1 MQVWVLLFNA
11 NTDNEGIYTLEVEGK
26 NIIIAFEQEDDAIR
40 YAGLLEAQDFL
51 SPTVESI
58 DRVDLEEF
66 CKEAS
71 YDLNIVPTD
80 ALLVPPEKN
89 VDKTDWERDRQNQY
103 GSEKSGNTILEEE
116 EVEDPVIAMMRRR
129 LENLL

>member
-11 NTDNEGIYTLEVEGK
+11 NTDNEGIYTLEIEGN
-26 NIIIAFEQEDDAIR
+26 NIIVAFEQEDDAIR

-58 DRVDLEEF
+58 DSKDLEEF
-66 CKEAS
+66 CEEAG

-89 VDKTDWERDRQNQY
+89 VDKTDWSPDRDQKQ
-103 GSEKSGNTILEEE
+103 SEIEDDI

>member
-11 NTDNEGIYTLEVEGK
+11 NTDNEGIYTLEIEGN
-26 NIIIAFEQEDDAIR
+26 NIIVAFEQEDDAIR

-51 SPTVESI
+51 SPTVERI
-58 DRVDLEEF
+58 DKQDLEEF
-66 CKEAS
+66 CEEAG

-89 VDKTDWERDRQNQY
+89 VDKTDWSSDRDRDLPE
-103 GSEKSGNTILEEE
+103 SDDED

>member
-11 NTDNEGIYTLEVEGK
+11 NTDNEGIYTLEIEGN
-26 NIIIAFEQEDDAIR
+26 NIIVAFEQEDDAIR

-51 SPTVESI
+51 SPTVERI
-58 DRVDLEEF
+58 DKQDLEEF
-66 CKEAS
+66 CEES
-71 YDLNIVPTD
+71 GYDLNIVPTD

-89 VDKTDWERDRQNQY
+89 VDKTDWSSDRDRNLPE
-103 GSEKSGNTILEEE
+103 SDDDD

-129 LENLL
+129 LETLL

>member
-11 NTDNEGIYTLEVEGK
+11 NTDNEGIYTLEIEGN
-26 NIIIAFEQEDDAIR
+26 NIIVAFEQEDDAIR

-58 DRVDLEEF
+58 DSKDLEEF
-66 CKEAS
+66 CEEAG

-89 VDKTDWERDRQNQY
+89 VDKTDWSADRDQNLP
-103 GSEKSGNTILEEE
+103 ELEDEI

>member
-11 NTDNEGIYTLEVEGK
+11 NTDNEGIYTLEIESN
-26 NIIIAFEQEDDAIR
+26 NIIVAFEQEDDAIR

-51 SPTVESI
+51 SPTVERI
-58 DRVDLEEF
+58 DSEDLKEF
-66 CKEAS
+66 CDEAN

-89 VDKTDWERDRQNQY
+89 VDKTDWSPDRDQNQ
-103 GSEKSGNTILEEE
+103 SESEDEI
-116 EVEDPVIAMMRRR
+116 EDPVIAMMRRR

>member
-11 NTDNEGIYTLEVEGK
+11 NTDNEGIYTLEIDGD
-26 NIIIAFEQEDDAIR
+26 NIVVAFEEEDDAIR

-58 DRVDLEEF
+58 DSEDLGAF
-66 CKEAS
+66 CRES
-71 YDLNIVPTD
+71 NYDLNIVPTEG
-80 ALLVPPEKN
+80 LLVPPEKN
-89 VDKTDWERDRQNQY
+89 VDKTDWSKDLENNQ
-103 GSEKSGNTILEEE
+103 SEPEDEII
-116 EVEDPVIAMMRRR
+116 VEDPVIAMMRRR

>member
-11 NTDNEGIYTLEVEGK
+11 NTDNEGIYTLEIEGN
-26 NIIIAFEQEDDAIR
+26 NIIVAFEQEDDAIR

-51 SPTVESI
+51 SPTVERI
-58 DRVDLEEF
+58 DKQDLEEF
-66 CKEAS
+66 CEEAG

-89 VDKTDWERDRQNQY
+89 VDKTDWSSDHDRNLPE
-103 GSEKSGNTILEEE
+103 SDDED

>member
-11 NTDNEGIYTLEVEGK
+11 NTDNEGIYTLEIEGN
-26 NIIIAFEQEDDAIR
+26 NIIVAFEQEDDAIR

-58 DRVDLEEF
+58 DSKDLEEF
-66 CKEAS
+66 CEEAG

-89 VDKTDWERDRQNQY
+89 VDKTDWSSDRDQNLP
-103 GSEKSGNTILEEE
+103 EPEDEI

>member
-11 NTDNEGIYTLEVEGK
+11 NTDNEGIYTLEIEGS
-26 NIIIAFEQEDDAIR
+26 NIIVAFEQEDDAIR

-58 DRVDLEEF
+58 DSKDLEEF
-66 CKEAS
+66 CEEAG

-89 VDKTDWERDRQNQY
+89 VDKTDWSADRDQNLP
-103 GSEKSGNTILEEE
+103 EPEDEI

>member
-11 NTDNEGIYTLEVEGK
+11 NTDNEGIYTLEIEGN
-26 NIIIAFEQEDDAIR
+26 NIIVAFEQEDDAIR

-58 DRVDLEEF
+58 DSKDLEEF
-66 CKEAS
+66 CEEAG

-89 VDKTDWERDRQNQY
+89 VDKTDWSADHDQNL
-103 GSEKSGNTILEEE
+103 SEPEDEI

>member
-11 NTDNEGIYTLEVEGK
+11 NTDNEGIYTLEIEGN
-26 NIIIAFEQEDDAIR
+26 NIVIAFEQEDDAIR

-58 DRVDLEEF
+58 DSEDLEAF
-66 CKEAS
+66 CRDADYE
-71 YDLNIVPTD
+71 LNIVPTEG
-80 ALLVPPEKN
+80 LLVPPEKN
-89 VDKTDWERDRQNQY
+89 VDKTDWSKDLEKDQ
-103 GSEKSGNTILEEE
+103 SETEEE
-116 EVEDPVIAMMRRR
+116 IIVEDPVIAMMRRR

>member
-11 NTDNEGIYTLEVEGK
+11 NTDNEGIYTLEIEGN
-26 NIIIAFEQEDDAIR
+26 NIIVAFEQEDDAIR

-51 SPTVESI
+51 SPTVERI
-58 DRVDLEEF
+58 DKKDLEEF
-66 CKEAS
+66 CEEAG

-89 VDKTDWERDRQNQY
+89 VDKTDWSSDR
-103 GSEKSGNTILEEE
+103 SSPEFEDEV

>member
-11 NTDNEGIYTLEVEGK
+11 NTDNEGIYTLEIEGK
-26 NIIIAFEQEDDAIR
+26 NIIVAFEQEDDAIR

-51 SPTVESI
+51 SPTVERI
-58 DRVDLEEF
+58 DKQDLEEF
-66 CKEAS
+66 CRDAG

-80 ALLVPPEKN
+80 ALLVPPERN
-89 VDKTDWERDRQNQY
+89 VDKTDWSKDIDKDSLPED
-103 GSEKSGNTILEEE
+103 EI

>member
-11 NTDNEGIYTLEVEGK
+11 NTDNEGIYTLEIEGN
-26 NIIIAFEQEDDAIR
+26 NIIVAFEQEDDAIR

-58 DRVDLEEF
+58 DSKDLEEF
-66 CKEAS
+66 CEEAG

-89 VDKTDWERDRQNQY
+89 VDKTDWSADRDQKQ
-103 GSEKSGNTILEEE
+103 SEIEDDI

>member
-11 NTDNEGIYTLEVEGK
+11 NTDNEGIYTLEIEGD

-51 SPTVESI
+51 SPTVEKI
-58 DRVDLEEF
+58 DSKDLEEF
-66 CKEAS
+66 CEEAG

-80 ALLVPPEKN
+80 ALLMPPEKN
-89 VDKTDWERDRQNQY
+89 VDKTDWSADDDRRF
-103 GSEKSGNTILEEE
+103 SEPEE

>member
-11 NTDNEGIYTLEVEGK
+11 NTDNEGIYTLEIEGN
-26 NIIIAFEQEDDAIR
+26 NIIVAFEQEDDAIR

-51 SPTVESI
+51 SPTVERI
-58 DRVDLEEF
+58 DKQDLEEF
-66 CKEAS
+66 CEEAG

-89 VDKTDWERDRQNQY
+89 VDKTDWSSDLERNLPESDDQDD
-103 GSEKSGNTILEEE
+103 
-116 EVEDPVIAMMRRR
+116 VEDPVIAMMRRR

>member
-11 NTDNEGIYTLEVEGK
+11 NTDNEGIYTLEIDGD
-26 NIIIAFEQEDDAIR
+26 NIVVAFEQEDDAIR

-58 DRVDLEEF
+58 DSEDLEAF
-66 CKEAS
+66 CRES
-71 YDLNIVPTD
+71 DYDLNIVPTEG
-80 ALLVPPEKN
+80 LLVPPEKN
-89 VDKTDWERDRQNQY
+89 VDKTDWSKDIEKDQ
-103 GSEKSGNTILEEE
+103 SEPEEE
-116 EVEDPVIAMMRRR
+116 IIVEDPVIAMMRRR

>member
-11 NTDNEGIYTLEVEGK
+11 NTDNEGIYTLEIEGD
-26 NIIIAFEQEDDAIR
+26 NIVVAFEQEDDAIR

-58 DRVDLEEF
+58 DSKDLEEF
-66 CKEAS
+66 CEEAG

-89 VDKTDWERDRQNQY
+89 VDKTDWSADRDQNLP
-103 GSEKSGNTILEEE
+103 EPEDEI

>member
-11 NTDNEGIYTLEVEGK
+11 NTDNEGIYTLEIEGD
-26 NIIIAFEQEDDAIR
+26 NIIVAFEQEDDAIR

-51 SPTVESI
+51 SPTVERI
-58 DRVDLEEF
+58 DKQDLEEF
-66 CKEAS
+66 CREAS

-89 VDKTDWERDRQNQY
+89 VDKTSWSSDRDNN
-103 GSEKSGNTILEEE
+103 EPEDEI

>member
-11 NTDNEGIYTLEVEGK
+11 NTDNEGIYTLEIEGN
-26 NIIIAFEQEDDAIR
+26 NIIVAFEQEDDAIR

-51 SPTVESI
+51 SPTVERI
-58 DRVDLEEF
+58 DKQDLEEF
-66 CKEAS
+66 CEES
-71 YDLNIVPTD
+71 GYDLNIVPTD

-89 VDKTDWERDRQNQY
+89 VDKTDWSSDRDRNLPE
-103 GSEKSGNTILEEE
+103 SDDED

>member
-11 NTDNEGIYTLEVEGK
+11 NTDNEGIYTLEIEGE
-26 NIIIAFEQEDDAIR
+26 NIIVAFEQEDDAIR

-51 SPTVESI
+51 SPTVERI
-58 DRVDLEEF
+58 DSKDLEEF
-66 CKEAS
+66 CEEAN
-71 YDLNIVPTD
+71 YELNIVPTD
-80 ALLVPPEKN
+80 ALLVPPERN
-89 VDKTDWERDRQNQY
+89 VDKTDWDSDRDRNFP
-103 GSEKSGNTILEEE
+103 EPEDEI

>member
-11 NTDNEGIYTLEVEGK
+11 NTDNEGIYTLEIEGN
-26 NIIIAFEQEDDAIR
+26 NIIVAFEQEDDAIR

-51 SPTVESI
+51 SPTVERI
-58 DRVDLEEF
+58 DSEDLKEF
-66 CKEAS
+66 CDEAN

-89 VDKTDWERDRQNQY
+89 VDKIDWSADRDQNQ
-103 GSEKSGNTILEEE
+103 SETEDEI
-116 EVEDPVIAMMRRR
+116 EDPVIAMMRRR

>member
-11 NTDNEGIYTLEVEGK
+11 NTDNEGIYTLEIEGN
-26 NIIIAFEQEDDAIR
+26 NIIVAFEQEDDAIR

-58 DRVDLEEF
+58 DSKDLEEF
-66 CKEAS
+66 CEEAG

-80 ALLVPPEKN
+80 ALLMPPEKN
-89 VDKTDWERDRQNQY
+89 VDKTDWSVDRDQNRP
-103 GSEKSGNTILEEE
+103 EPEDEI

>member
-11 NTDNEGIYTLEVEGK
+11 NTDNEGIYTLEIEGN
-26 NIIIAFEQEDDAIR
+26 NIIVAFEQEDDAIR

-58 DRVDLEEF
+58 DSQDLEEF
-66 CKEAS
+66 CQEAN

-89 VDKTDWERDRQNQY
+89 VDKTDWSSDRD
-103 GSEKSGNTILEEE
+103 KDALEPEDE
-116 EVEDPVIAMMRRR
+116 VEVEDPVIAMMRRR

>member
-11 NTDNEGIYTLEVEGK
+11 NTDNEGIYTLEIEGD
-26 NIIIAFEQEDDAIR
+26 NIIVAFEQEDDAIR

-51 SPTVESI
+51 SPTVERI
-58 DRVDLEEF
+58 DKQDLEEF
-66 CKEAS
+66 CREAS

-89 VDKTDWERDRQNQY
+89 IDKTSWSSDRDNN
-103 GSEKSGNTILEEE
+103 EPADEI

>member
-11 NTDNEGIYTLEVEGK
+11 NTDNEGIYTLEIEGD
-26 NIIIAFEQEDDAIR
+26 NIIVAFEQEDDAIR

-51 SPTVESI
+51 SPTVERI
-58 DRVDLEEF
+58 DKQDLEEF
-66 CKEAS
+66 CREAS

-89 VDKTDWERDRQNQY
+89 IDKTSWSSDRDNN
-103 GSEKSGNTILEEE
+103 EPEDEI
-116 EVEDPVIAMMRRR
+116 EVEDPVIAIMRRR